1 MLLDQG
7 KIGHLDVMVGSHE
20 SFVDENDRFVISSII
35 ETRLTIIKTHITI
48 LDQLYNSFRMLFI
61 DKIKCT
67 SSVSGH
73 VLIMNPFQIFAEV
86 ADHQTSLCAHLIT

>member
-35 ETRLTIIKTHITI
+35 ETRLTMIKTHIRYFTNESKLPATVTAEWSYSI
-48 LDQLYNSFRMLFI
+48 T
-61 DKIKCT
+61 T
-67 SSVSGH
+67 SGG
-73 VLIMNPFQIFAEV
+73 
-86 ADHQTSLCAHLIT
+86 